1 MKRKLWTF
9 GDSFTDRFA
18 NTEWSVKYVEWKGYT
33 PKVYGEII
41 SDKLELDLR
50 NLGKAGSDYY
60 TIFQTICD
68 VSNGIKPDDI
78 IIIGWS
84 SPLRYRL
91 VNMYNNWGSII
102 PNSDKTMV
110 TFENISEITMN
121 EISVNRT
128 HNLYIEEV
136 CSWVR
141 LLNYKFSKNIIIHLS
156 PFQEM
161 PYNYFSGIERIGIE
175 TNGILDDSHYS
186 EKGHQMLSDELILM
200 ISQNRTK
207 KLI

>member
-1 MKRKLWTF
+1 
-9 GDSFTDRFA
+9 
-18 NTEWSVKYVEWKGYT
+18 
-33 PKVYGEII
+33 
-41 SDKLELDLR
+41 
-50 NLGKAGSDYY
+50 
-60 TIFQTICD
+60 
-68 VSNGIKPDDI
+68 
-78 IIIGWS
+78 
-84 SPLRYRL
+84 
-91 VNMYNNWGSII
+91 MYNNWGSII

-141 LLNYKFSKNIIIHLS
+141 LLNYTFSKNIIIHWS